1 MQRQPQIT
9 TNTNLP
15 FDTSTMLFLAIGGI
29 IVKLFLSGG
38 VTKDGST
45 GPASATIWG
54 YGLTSMALIGLL
66 LGVINLS
73 SKETMG
79 LGVFDTLKKLFSSS
93 FPVISTLVVLCW
105 IIIINMTFMER
116 INKGKIAPDFNQF
129 SFFSTILIIFQIMV
143 VFKYI
148 LGKMGKTLA
157 PKDNPMAVKI
167 EQTLSTELSSVTLIL
182 TLLNLIFAG
191 MMQVVAEFFSTDG

>member
-38 VTKDGST
+38 ITKDGST

-105 IIIINMTFMER
+105 IVIINMTFMER